1 MARTGSLSDTEAIQ
15 GRRAGAMPYDH
26 DGRLPHESEFLSQLG
41 NRVREA
47 RALSGMSR
55 RELARRSGMSE
66 RYVAQIEAGKGNVS
80 IVRLLR
86 IALVFRCDGTDA

>member
-1 MARTGSLSDTEAIQ
+1 MR
-15 GRRAGAMPYDH
+15 
-26 DGRLPHESEFLSQLG
+26 
-41 NRVREA
+41 
-47 RALSGMSR
+47 GMSR

-86 IALVFRCDGTDA
+86 IALVFRCDEPSA

>member
-1 MARTGSLSDTEAIQ
+1 MTITVACRTRANFSPSLANGCARPA
-15 GRRAGAMPYDH
+15 
-26 DGRLPHESEFLSQLG
+26 RLH
-41 NRVREA
+41 
-47 RALSGMSR
+47 GMSR

-86 IALVFRCDGTDA
+86 IALVFRCDEPSA

>member
-1 MARTGSLSDTEAIQ
+1 MTTTAACPT
-15 GRRAGAMPYDH
+15 RANFSPSSAA
-26 DGRLPHESEFLSQLG
+26 
-41 NRVREA
+41 RVREA
-47 RALSGMSR
+47 RALCGMSR

-86 IALVFRCDGTDA
+86 IALVFRCDGPAA